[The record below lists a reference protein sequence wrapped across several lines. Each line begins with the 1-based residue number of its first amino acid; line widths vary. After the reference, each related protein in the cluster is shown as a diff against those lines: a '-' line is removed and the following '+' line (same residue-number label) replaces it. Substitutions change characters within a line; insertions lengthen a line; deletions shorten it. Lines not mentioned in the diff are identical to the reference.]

1 MESPNGEPTFFCLRS
16 YQAEM
21 VEESLKQNII
31 VAMDTG
37 SGKTH
42 VAISRTAAE
51 LESCNPDQLVWF
63 IAPTVTLCHQQFCL
77 FEKHLPA
84 YEIRFLSGNDNVDR
98 WTDQNIWDA
107 VLRNVRIVVST
118 PAVLLDAL
126 THAFV
131 KLPRLALLIF
141 DEAHM
146 CRGNHPASAIMQ
158 RFYHPL
164 LANGDRDSLP
174 KILGLTASP
183 VVSAN
188 ASGLEII
195 ERSLNAIAKTPK
207 IHRTDLLRFTH
218 RPELVQLNY
227 PGQYL
232 DPSAGPPVLAAL
244 ANVYHAYD
252 ILEDPYILSLR
263 KKASET
269 TDETRDQVLRELEKL
284 LHNRK
289 TYIHEQLKKLYSRA
303 LGIYNELGGPPTE
316 FYIRSC
322 IAKFDA
328 FLTNSSHLLL
338 DWSSAEGKHLH
349 DMLATVAAA
358 PPVSQHTGI
367 HDSLSPK
374 MNTLVDL
381 LLSEWNADFTGII
394 FVEQRATVAAMDH
407 VLSNHPRLRDLFS
420 VGTFVGTSMT
430 VHRKSHLGIGDLV
443 EIKHQQQ
450 TLEEFRAGKKNLIVA
465 TAVLEEGIDV
475 SNCHIVICFEPPKNL
490 KSFIQRR
497 GRARK
502 KDSKFVIMFPDD
514 STFVKSPEMWLDL
527 EEQMKEAYLNDQR
540 VVQAA
545 EQREELEEDGDDTYR
560 CESTGA
566 LLTLDNAMQHLY
578 HFCAILGDGQHV
590 DLRPRFFFT
599 VDQNDRTTATV
610 TLPSSVSKMV
620 RQHRGTGSWL
630 TERAARKDAAFQ
642 AYVALHKAGLVN
654 DNLLPLPSDPEDQP
668 DFGVVDK
675 RPAMIEVHPRLDPW
689 IPLAQLISLSTPL
702 DPWYRTKMT
711 ISMEPQPVTL
721 VILLPQ
727 PMLHVPDFLL
737 HWNETIRYTLSSEPM
752 DAITLSKDEVT
763 SLQHSTRTL
772 LYEIFQTRMVEER
785 YDFPFLIA
793 QPGAYG
799 EGERQFLEFGGESRP
814 ALEVYAELQ
823 AGLSPTI
830 GLLHPKGVVGA
841 PLMFRRFQIP
851 DISMTEDENL
861 QQEEEA
867 TVQVVCSAF
876 PKRRDFLHYIRD
888 SAQYGMYTKETILP
902 AEGFLMSRLPVA
914 YSMFAAFLPS
924 ILHRYELF
932 MIVQELC
939 DTAVRSVGFTNH
951 ELVLRA
957 ITASSTN
964 ENDYQRLE
972 FLGDCILKYSTAVQL
987 MADFLHWP
995 ESYLTER
1002 KDRIVSNGALAK
1014 ASRRTGLDKFI
1025 ITKAFTGS
1033 KWRPRYVQDILA
1045 TSQAALQE
1053 SQTLSTKTLA
1063 DVVESLIG
1071 AAFVEGG
1078 IHKAH
1083 LCTSTFLTS
1092 LEWKSLHHCRTIL
1105 QDHAAEEHASAPV
1118 LHLER
1123 VEELIGY
1130 TFKNKYL
1137 LLEALTHAS
1146 FTAPRE
1152 AASSS
1157 YQRLEYLGDAVLDY
1171 IISGRLYAHRRK
1183 PAANANA
1190 SNDGG
1195 STIPPRG
1202 HAADELPHWTMHSIR
1217 AALVNASFLAFLC
1230 MEATIFEPRTDVVF
1244 APSSTTTAAPLPLS
1258 TALAN
1263 EQPYTVPGTPSRKA
1277 LWHFLRHSSPTLLAS
1292 ATAATARHERYSED
1306 IWRALRQHRRYPWR
1320 LFAKVG
1326 AEKFFSDI
1334 VEAVLGAVFID
1345 STTNSSL
1352 SVGDNEMV
1360 DGAEGQEKNG
1370 KVVLEEEEEL
1380 EACERFLEKIGL
1392 MDVLDR
1398 FMRDEVDC
1406 LHPKTQLGRLA
1417 GSDKVVWEWDEG
1429 DLDAG
1434 EAESPEGGMKGKRF
1448 RCRVGLGETWVGDW
1462 VDGETRHGAET
1473 EAADRAVLTLVAQ
1486 GRSWRGMERW
1496 EGASGDEI
1504 EGGNGDGDEVKSEE
1518 SEEVD
1523 QVVAGAVIGDDSDM
1537 DDATPQPSHAI

>member
-610 TLPSSVSKMV
+610 TLPSS
-620 RQHRGTGSWL
+620 
-630 TERAARKDAAFQ
+630 
-642 AYVALHKAGLVN
+642 
-654 DNLLPLPSDPEDQP
+654 
-668 DFGVVDK
+668 
-675 RPAMIEVHPRLDPW
+675 
-689 IPLAQLISLSTPL
+689 
-702 DPWYRTKMT
+702 
-711 ISMEPQPVTL
+711 
-721 VILLPQ
+721 
-727 PMLHVPDFLL
+727 
-737 HWNETIRYTLSSEPM
+737 
-752 DAITLSKDEVT
+752 
-763 SLQHSTRTL
+763 
-772 LYEIFQTRMVEER
+772 
-785 YDFPFLIA
+785 
-793 QPGAYG
+793 PGAYG